1 MRIRNA
7 AVDLPDADVVL
18 VGAGI
23 MSATLAS
30 MLGHLE
36 PEWSVVVLEAADRAA
51 TESSDPWNNAG
62 TGHSGFCEL
71 NYMPDP
77 EDSAKAESIAA
88 QFLLTRE
95 WWAHLAAA
103 GGLDPAS
110 FIHTTGHLSVVF
122 DGDTDYLRRRHATL
136 RRSPLFDRLEFTDDP
151 ATVGAWA
158 PLVTDGRAPGPI
170 AATRSSSDS
179 APRSARRARSRA
191 TGALAISAAPL
202 ATCTAAR
209 RPSGKTAAGDCPR
222 APGPIAATRHPDGTD
237 VDFGALSTGLLETS
251 GAEVLFGHRVRRIA
265 RDAHGR
271 STVTGRGRA
280 GRFRIRAR
288 HVFVGAGGQALRQL
302 QKAKLDE
309 VSRYGVLPVGA
320 AFLRCDAPEV
330 VARHDGKV
338 YGQAPI
344 GAPPMSVPHLDRRTV
359 RGRDHL
365 MFGPYATFSTRLLKG
380 GHLWDFFATLHPRN
394 LWTVMSAAATN
405 LDLVRYLVS
414 ELLAGRAKRF
424 AQLQRYLPEARD
436 ADWTLVHAGQRAQLV
451 TPGPGVAGVLQQ
463 GTELIVSADRQ
474 VSGLL
479 GASPGASTA
488 VPIMIDLLRRAFPA
502 EWSQRWAED
511 LHAAVPDL
519 RVEEWTHDDVRR
531 ATAETARALRLRPPA
546 EHR

>member
-136 RRSPLFDRLEFTDDP
+136 RRSPLFDRLEFTYDP

-158 PLVTDGRAPGPI
+158 PLVTDG
-170 AATRSSSDS
+170 
-179 APRSARRARSRA
+179 
-191 TGALAISAAPL
+191 
-202 ATCTAAR
+202 
-209 RPSGKTAAGDCPR
+209 R